1 MNLNI
6 FENSNNLIIEIKD
19 ENKKI
24 ALFLVP
30 VYHNFYSLNL
40 LSQIPSG
47 CSSPQVAEAWI
58 LEPFAKLKYLGARTP
73 SSVTFCVW
81 PVAMPVRPAKSSNNC
96 IFVLSSISG
105 KIFIFFEKE
114 YSGTAET
121 FSFGPIF
128 LFLVR
133 LPLEVLFGWGE
144 RGGLRSATAATPKTA
159 EPHPTAENYAHYT
172 QKAYQRNQIMI

>member
-1 MNLNI
+1 MK
-6 FENSNNLIIEIKD
+6 IKK
-19 ENKKI
+19 N

-81 PVAMPVRPAKSSNNC
+81 PVTIPVGPAKSSINC

-105 KIFIFFEKE
+105 KILFFSKKKE
-114 YSGTAET
+114 YLGTAEA

-172 QKAYQRNQIMI
+172 QTPYQRYQIMI